1 MAEGAS
7 TEDLKRLQGLVVQQL
22 ADTLERDAADNI
34 PTDAATLGVIVKLLK
49 DNAITSDPAD
59 ADDLNEL
66 RDKLAQQAAQR
77 RQNRGNIVA
86 LAQSDLKLME
96 G

>member
-7 TEDLKRLQGLVVQQL
+7 TEDLKRLQGLVVRQL
-22 ADTLERDAADNI
+22 ADTLERDAEDNI

-86 LAQSDLKLME
+86 LAQGDLKLME

>member
-86 LAQSDLKLME
+86 MAQSDLKLME

>member
-86 LAQSDLKLME
+86 LAQKDLKLME

>member
-66 RDKLAQQAAQR
+66 RDKLAEQAAQR

-86 LAQSDLKLME
+86 LAQTDLKLME

>member
-86 LAQSDLKLME
+86 LAQTDLKLME